1 VDLMSWKE
9 KLNKEHYIF
18 NKEVDEYLL
27 SHGFYYDKMSPRFM
41 NDESHWESIKE
52 HNKPCLRLDME
63 DPDNKGYT
71 IRVFINRLETYK
83 EVENSWRS
91 FESSNHIGYQ
101 ASYFDIELIDRML
114 DELLK

>member
-1 VDLMSWKE
+1 MGWKE
-9 KLNKEHYIF
+9 ILNKEDYIF

-41 NDESHWESIKE
+41 NDESHFAVIKD
-52 HNKPCLRLDME
+52 HNKPCLRLDE
-63 DPDNKGYT
+63 DDSSNKGYT
-71 IRVFINRLETYK
+71 IRVLINRLEAYK
-83 EVENSWRS
+83 EVQNSWRS

-101 ASYFDIELIDRML
+101 ASYFDIEFIDNML